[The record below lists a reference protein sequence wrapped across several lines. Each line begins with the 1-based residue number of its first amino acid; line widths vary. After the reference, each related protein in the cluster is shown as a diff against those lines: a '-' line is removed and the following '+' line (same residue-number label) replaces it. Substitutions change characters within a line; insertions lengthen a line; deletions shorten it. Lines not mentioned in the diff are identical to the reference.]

1 MNIFSEWTTWH
12 YVYVFWLTFCANLA
26 LHNFKT
32 LQKQESIIFGSTSH
46 GITFM
51 FTANGGE
58 EHKLQILVTIKDDKI
73 YTIIY
78 GSLSDTFDVYLPILN
93 HPYHC

>member
-1 MNIFSEWTTWH
+1 
-12 YVYVFWLTFCANLA
+12 
-26 LHNFKT
+26 
-32 LQKQESIIFGSTSH
+32 
-46 GITFM
+46 M

-58 EHKLQILVTIKDDKI
+58 EHKLQILVAIKDDKI

-93 HPYHC
+93 HPYHR

>member
-1 MNIFSEWTTWH
+1 MESTDAAYYRQLLHLIKYLNILSEWTTWH

-32 LQKQESIIFGSTSH
+32 LEIQESMIFGNTSY
-46 GITFM
+46 GITFL

-58 EHKLQILVTIKDDKI
+58 EHKLQI
-73 YTIIY
+73 
-78 GSLSDTFDVYLPILN
+78 
-93 HPYHC
+93 